1 MPACFLHRR
10 AQAHELLDLLGAA
23 RIKLQ
28 LDLYHCRVSEG
39 GESLSHLAHALQQK
53 RLAHVQ
59 LAGVEQRREPVRASS
74 ARSWPCSA
82 MLGWQGH
89 VGLEYRPPEQL
100 QQAWPG
106 QFERR

>member
-1 MPACFLHRR
+1 M
-10 AQAHELLDLLGAA
+10 LDLLGAA

-59 LAGVEQRREPVRASS
+59 LAGVEQRQEPVPGEFSPELAVLSD
-74 ARSWPCSA
+74 A
-82 MLGWQGH
+82 GWQGH
-89 VGLEYRPPEQL
+89 VGLEYRPARATSAGL
-100 QQAWPG
+100 AWSI
-106 QFERR
+106 